1 MARPSSRVSF
11 NRAEARHGEF
21 LEMMV
26 KFIRSFE
33 VKHHLENATEE
44 GTRVEEGATVLQ
56 SAHKLAVLPKW
67 WSRPNRNYRV
77 GPDGD
82 SRQYRGCGPDGSG
95 KRVRVRDEGCRA
107 GNPPGVWAAAAGV
120 PSRW

>member
-1 MARPSSRVSF
+1 
-11 NRAEARHGEF
+11 
-21 LEMMV
+21 MMV

-82 SRQYRGCGPDGSG
+82 SRQYRGCGLDGSG